1 MSDVTTGL
9 PAECAAVAGH
19 GERGHHCGIRSSAEG
34 GHSWQAHCRCPE
46 CCCVL
51 DETIGIPL
59 PELMLVPMC
68 GLPGDA
74 GTR

>member
-1 MSDVTTGL
+1 MSGVTTGL
-9 PAECAAVAGH
+9 P
-19 GERGHHCGIRSSAEG
+19 AEG